1 MLLTYKTKV
10 ENQLNRKIKRI
21 RSDKGGEYVLFNDY
35 CVKESII
42 HEVTTPYS
50 SESNGVVKRKNKTL
64 KEKMQVMLISFNASD
79 NLWRWIS
86 VYNIFL
92 QNMIPHKKIGKTP
105 YQLWK
110 GYQPNM
116 KYRRVWECLAKV
128 MLLDP

>member
-79 NLWRWIS
+79 NLWR
-86 VYNIFL
+86 
-92 QNMIPHKKIGKTP
+92 
-105 YQLWK
+105 
-110 GYQPNM
+110 
-116 KYRRVWECLAKV
+116 
-128 MLLDP
+128 